1 MYKVT
6 PMLVNAV
13 PFNSLIIL
21 VGPGAK
27 LSATSLFVATSNI
40 DLVVLVEGMIFVP

>member
-1 MYKVT
+1 M
-6 PMLVNAV
+6 PILVNAV

-27 LSATSLFVATSNI
+27 LSATSLFVAISNI
-40 DLVVLVEGMIFVP
+40 DVVVLVEAVIFVS

>member
-1 MYKVT
+1 M

-21 VGPGAK
+21 VGPGAR
-27 LSATSLFVATSNI
+27 LPATSLFVATSNI
-40 DLVVLVEGMIFVP
+40 DEAVVVEGVIFVS